1 MSVIDRKKIEY
12 IYSGD
17 KVKGVI
23 IDIDTFNRMME
34 LLEDVEDIQDF
45 KKLREEEAI
54 PYDEYRK
61 KSNNHFSSK
70 T

>member
-1 MSVIDRKKIEY
+1 MSIVDRKKIEY

-34 LLEDVEDIQDF
+34 LLEDMEDIQDF
-45 KKLREEEAI
+45 KKLYGEEVI
-54 PYDEYRK
+54 PYEEYRK
-61 KSNNHFSSK
+61 KRGNVRSRN
-70 T
+70 